1 MKREQ
6 LVELAKQYKLKN
18 VAGKNMTTLADE
30 LEKLNVD
37 VSAFRNKRQAK
48 ASRKSTSKSP
58 SNRKVTKKET
68 LLDLAK
74 QNNVEVVKN
83 NKIAEICELLR
94 KRNVVHEFCEG
105 TPIRRGRKS
114 SSPSRISPK
123 QAIDEIKRKTNVVQS
138 PRTRKNEKKVAEEWS
153 EKEWSDEEWA
163 EEKPKATR
171 KAKSATRKAKSPATR
186 KAKSPATR
194 KAKSATRKAKSP
206 ATRKAKSATRKAKSP
221 ATRKAKS
228 PATRKAKS
236 PATRKAKSPA
246 TRKAKSPATRK
257 AKSPATRKAKSPAT
271 RKAKSPAT
279 RKK

>member
-94 KRNVVHEFCEG
+94 KRNVVHEFCEE

-163 EEKPKATR
+163 EEKPKAKSATR

-194 KAKSATRKAKSP
+194 KAKSATRKP
-206 ATRKAKSATRKAKSP
+206 KSP

-257 AKSPATRKAKSPAT
+257 AKSPATRKTKSPAT
-271 RKAKSPAT
+271 RKTKSPAT